1 MPTVLALET
10 SCDESA
16 AAIVRDRQVLASAVA
31 SQVEEHARWGGVVPE
46 IASRR
51 HVEALP
57 QLIAQVCRESGLSL
71 AEVDAVAAT
80 VAPGLVGALLVAS
93 ITGRTL
99 ARLHGKS
106 FLGVHHLE
114 GHLASVHLG
123 EAMPPG
129 PHLVLLVSGG
139 HTELVRV
146 EGPGEVRRL
155 GRSHDDA
162 AGEAFDKVARLLG
175 LGYPGG
181 PAIQEAASG
190 GDPQRFR
197 LPRGRVSRPE
207 GGFHPYDFSFSGLK
221 TAMLRLVRS
230 LEAEGSTPLPLADLA
245 ASFEQAVVEVLVE
258 RSCTVRSMRASQ
270 RWCWWAVWRPTS
282 GCARSWPS
290 AAAGMGCSGGWRR
303 WPIAPTTPPWWGWR
317 PASVWPG
324 GVGAPS
330 TWGWRRAC
338 LWPRPTACTAPR
350 HRSEPLSC
358 GCKPLPPW
366 PLPTRTGP
374 LGRPLLPPRQG
385 RVG

>member
-16 AAIVRDRQVLASAVA
+16 AAIVRDRVVLASAVA

-57 QLIAQVCRESGLSL
+57 QLIEQVCRDSGLALS
-71 AEVDAVAAT
+71 EVDAVAAT

-93 ITGRTL
+93 VTGRTL
-99 ARLHGKS
+99 ARLHGKP

-114 GHLASVHLG
+114 GHLASVRLG
-123 EAMPPG
+123 EPLPPG

-146 EGPGEVRRL
+146 EAPEAVLRL

-181 PAIQEAASG
+181 PAIQAAASG
-190 GDPQRFR
+190 GDGQRFR

-230 LEAEGSTPLPLADLA
+230 LEAEGPGPLPLADLA
-245 ASFEQAVVEVLVE
+245 ASFEQAVADVLVE
-258 RSCTVRSMRASQ
+258 RSCR
-270 RWCWWAVWRPTS
+270 
-282 GCARSWPS
+282 CARDQ
-290 AAAGMGCSGGWRR
+290 GLG
-303 WPIAPTTPPWWGWR
+303 TL
-317 PASVWPG
+317 VLVG
-324 GVGAPS
+324 GVAANQRLRRLLADRCRRDGLQWRVAPLAYC
-330 TWGWRRAC
+330 TDNAAMVGVAAC
-338 LWPRPTACTAPR
+338 ERLARGCHSAGELGVSARLPLEQAGCLYDTPAPF
-350 HRSEPLSC
+350 
-358 GCKPLPPW
+358 
-366 PLPTRTGP
+366 
-374 LGRPLLPPRQG
+374 
-385 RVG
+385 